1 MSVVESGRYQL
12 MMCECMDALSWMN
25 AKNVKEY
32 PPPSF
37 MVYWPWVFFF
47 SRLPYNLSSKKITT
61 IYYKSS
67 HLCQRFS
74 CQQWWVWPWCWLACP
89 VNHQGQYTWC
99 AVEMVDVACHWWP
112 VKEWCPCFLGCLYG
126 KWKTC
131 NHWIISQGEIH
142 SLDKLESSLDHGD
155 GESY

>member
-25 AKNVKEY
+25 AKNVQEY
-32 PPPSF
+32 LPPSF
-37 MVYWPWVFFF
+37 TVYRPWAFLFFQNYRIICVQKKKK
-47 SRLPYNLSSKKITT
+47 SPPYIKHYMFT
-61 IYYKSS
+61 YKSS

-74 CQQWWVWPWCWLACP
+74 CQQWWAWPWCWLACA

-99 AVEMVDVACHWWP
+99 VVEMVDVACHWWL
-112 VKEWCPCFLGCLYG
+112 VKGWCPCFLGCLYG
-126 KWKTC
+126 KQKPY
-131 NHWIISQGEIH
+131 HE
-142 SLDKLESSLDHGD
+142 D